1 MSERRVFIPYES
13 IDYVYTINLALQKV
27 LEARAEV
34 RDSITFERYLRA
46 VESLYVILI
55 PRLRNPRIRDLLKEA
70 RKRDEDGLITE
81 ENLEMLDK
89 AVELIL
95 ETLDRNSLLL
105 RGVPLE
111 GERI

>member
-13 IDYVYTINLALQKV
+13 VDYVYTVNLALQRV

-46 VESLYVILI
+46 VEALYTILI

-70 RKRDEDGLITE
+70 RKRGEDGLITE
-81 ENLEMLDK
+81 ENLEALDK
-89 AVELIL
+89 AVELVL
-95 ETLDRNSLLL
+95 ETLDRNHLLL
-105 RGVPLE
+105 RGEVYE
-111 GERI
+111 EERI